1 MVSVLRARNMLK
13 LEELKKVNVECSK
26 DMTTYKIEHPHLRN
40 SAAMFIQFTRLG
52 IDGYANLSV
61 GTQVNGDW
69 LDHPFNSNPDA
80 LAYSVA
86 MVLMAIR
93 TFLERYPR
101 RKVVVVGIDAA
112 RNRLYRMIVGK
123 TIGSI
128 QANFKLAGLV
138 ETGRGT
144 VAQVE
149 FEANRDYIGF
159 VVAQG
164 DGARPP

>member
-1 MVSVLRARNMLK
+1 MQR
-13 LEELKKVNVECSK
+13 LEELKEVHVECSK
-26 DMTTYKIEHPHLRN
+26 DMTTFKVEHPHLGKTD
-40 SAAMFIQFTRLG
+40 SMFIQFTRIG

-80 LAYSVA
+80 SAYSIAV
-86 MVLMAIR
+86 VLMAIR
-93 TFLERYPR
+93 TFLDRYPR
-101 RKVVVVGIDAA
+101 RKVVVVGTDAA

-128 QANFKLAGLV
+128 QANFRLLGLV

-144 VAQVE
+144 VAQVD
-149 FEANRDYIGF
+149 FEGNQDYLGY
-159 VVAQG
+159 VVAPLV
-164 DGARPP
+164 GARPP